1 MNRQQSGI
9 IETLKARVYLDPEVM
24 RIEQQNIFA
33 TSWQYAGHTEKL
45 AKAGDFIVVE
55 IAGESIIVIREDAD
69 TINAFYNL
77 CPHRSARLLHGEG
90 CKKRFS
96 CPYHA
101 WTFNPRGE
109 LISAPNANHV
119 PGFEVSNYSLKFCR
133 VEVQHGLVFVNL
145 DDSAT
150 ALAEQAPELLADLRR
165 YVPNMPELTF
175 VHRTEALL
183 AANWKVGIEN
193 YAECYH
199 CEFIH
204 KSLASSVLDFDS
216 YSIETFARSQKHHSG
231 SQQGDA
237 RAYQF
242 DDLQASEFVAWWL
255 WPNFSFQSYPGG
267 RAHLWKWTPVDVNHT
282 RLTVDWYFPSKE
294 MAQWETELIRHHAA
308 TTFREDQEIIA
319 SVQLGLGSRACQPGP
334 LMIDEA
340 KSVLSEHAVAA
351 IQQLWRDAMG
361 VEYE

>member
-1 MNRQQSGI
+1 MS
-9 IETLKARVYLDPEVM
+9 
-24 RIEQQNIFA
+24 
-33 TSWQYAGHTEKL
+33 
-45 AKAGDFIVVE
+45 
-55 IAGESIIVIREDAD
+55 
-69 TINAFYNL
+69 
-77 CPHRSARLLHGEG
+77 
-90 CKKRFS
+90 
-96 CPYHA
+96 
-101 WTFNPRGE
+101 
-109 LISAPNANHV
+109 
-119 PGFEVSNYSLKFCR
+119 GFEVSNYSLKSCR

-216 YSIETFARSQKHHSG
+216 YSIEAFTRSQKHHSG

-242 DDLQASEFVAWWL
+242 DNL
-255 WPNFSFQSYPGG
+255 
-267 RAHLWKWTPVDVNHT
+267 
-282 RLTVDWYFPSKE
+282 
-294 MAQWETELIRHHAA
+294 
-308 TTFREDQEIIA
+308 
-319 SVQLGLGSRACQPGP
+319 
-334 LMIDEA
+334 
-340 KSVLSEHAVAA
+340 
-351 IQQLWRDAMG
+351 
-361 VEYE
+361 

>member
-45 AKAGDFIVVE
+45 AKPGDFIVAE

-109 LISAPNANHV
+109 LISAPNADHV
-119 PGFEVSNYSLKFCR
+119 PGFEISNYSLKPCR

-199 CEFIH
+199 CEMIH

-216 YSIETFARSQKHHSG
+216 YSIETFQRSQKHHSG

-242 DDLQASEFVAWWL
+242 DDLEATEFVAWWL

-319 SVQLGLGSRACQPGP
+319 SVQLGLGSRACEPGP
-334 LMIDEA
+334 LMIDDE